1 MIVAAAKK
9 TIRRGLG
16 LVAPAV
22 WSLRPKPSL
31 VILTYHRVLPKDHP
45 DRQSEQPG
53 MYVSPETLEMHLRV
67 AKRHFE
73 MIDLGDWVRRSKD
86 GQTLPDRACAI
97 TFDDGWRDNYDYGFP
112 ILVREQV
119 PATIFLVSDF
129 IGSSYEFWPNRL
141 AKMVVEHISR
151 GRPLAPALADLL
163 QGYSINLTSQ
173 YSPIDAIEASIV
185 ACKGQPDS
193 VMVDLLDS
201 CEPQP
206 MQSEVTRTILDGTEI
221 AAMRASGCVRFGSH
235 GRRHIRLAS
244 GLSERLLRDEIE
256 GSRRVLQQV
265 TDADID
271 LFCFPNGDQSEAALA
286 IIRSHYLASV
296 TTKSG
301 WNWRDTDPH
310 ALRRTSIHEG
320 ISTDQL
326 EFAWRVTD

>member
-31 VILTYHRVLPKDHP
+31 FILTYHRVLPKDHP
-45 DRQSEQPG
+45 DRQFEQPG

-67 AKRHFE
+67 LKKHFE
-73 MIDLGDWVRRSKD
+73 IVDLGDWVRRSKD
-86 GQTLPDRACAI
+86 GQPLPDRACAI

-141 AKMVVEHISR
+141 AKLVAAQLTEHR
-151 GRPLAPALADLL
+151 ALPPALANLL
-163 QGYSINLTSQ
+163 VSQGINVAGYRNVLEAIDDSI
-173 YSPIDAIEASIV
+173 A
-185 ACKGQPDS
+185 ACKTQSDS

-201 CEPQP
+201 CEADP
-206 MQSEVTRTILDGTEI
+206 MQRRVSRTILDPTEI
-221 AAMRASGCVRFGSH
+221 AAMRDSGYIRFGSH
-235 GRRHIRLAS
+235 GRRHIRLTQ
-244 GLSERLLRDEIE
+244 GLQERLLSEEIE
-256 GSRRVLQQV
+256 GSRCRLQQLIGF
-265 TDADID
+265 DIR
-271 LFCFPNGDQSEAALA
+271 LFCFPNGDYSDDALA
-286 IIRSHYLASV
+286 IIRSHYLAAV
-296 TTKSG
+296 TTQSG
-301 WNWRDTDPH
+301 WNWRDTDPY
-310 ALRRTSIHEG
+310 ALRRISIHEG
-320 ISTDQL
+320 ISNDQL

>member
-1 MIVAAAKK
+1 
-9 TIRRGLG
+9 
-16 LVAPAV
+16 V

-45 DRQSEQPG
+45 DRESEQPG

-73 MIDLGDWVRRSKD
+73 MVDLGGWVRRSKD
-86 GQTLPDRACAI
+86 GAPVPDRACAI
-97 TFDDGWRDNYDYGFP
+97 TFDDGWKDNYDYAFP
-112 ILVREQV
+112 VLVHAEV

-129 IGSSYEFWPNRL
+129 IGSNYEFWPNRL

-151 GRPLAPALADLL
+151 GRPLAPALANLP

-173 YSPIDAIEASIV
+173 HSPIDAIEASIV

-235 GRRHIRLAS
+235 GRRHIRLTS

-256 GSRRVLQQV
+256 GSRRVLLQV

-286 IIRSHYLASV
+286 IIRSQYLAAV
-296 TTKSG
+296 TTQGG
-301 WNWRDTDPH
+301 WNWQHIDRYTM
-310 ALRRTSIHEG
+310 RRVSIHEG
-320 ISTDQL
+320 VSDGEF
-326 EFAWRVTD
+326 EFACRITSL